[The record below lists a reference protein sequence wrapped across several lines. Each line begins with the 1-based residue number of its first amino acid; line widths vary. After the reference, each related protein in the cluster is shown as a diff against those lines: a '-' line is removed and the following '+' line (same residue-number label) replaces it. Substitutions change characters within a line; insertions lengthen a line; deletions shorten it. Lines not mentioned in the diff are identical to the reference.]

1 MLLLS
6 PLPSQEGRRARL
18 QRILLERSRAGVSY
32 MEGGALGWVSAGLDH
47 QMDSGATLAI
57 REDSRRTVDRL
68 MKQLDLG
75 ITLTVLDSEYM
86 N

>member
-1 MLLLS
+1 
-6 PLPSQEGRRARL
+6 
-18 QRILLERSRAGVSY
+18 
-32 MEGGALGWVSAGLDH
+32 MEGGALAWVSAGLDH
-47 QMDSGATLAI
+47 QIDCGATLAI